1 MFGIGLAWILTTG
14 FLQYDPIFRY
24 HQAFQNHREIK
35 HFETSLENLARYAL
49 LNNSEFMVWSGFP
62 MLILFFASTGR
73 SIYTLLRNQVTRF
86 NIFTIAFFLT
96 YLVINLLG
104 QTKGEVGRM
113 WMFLLPVISVIAGKE
128 VQMLLKDPVRGI

>member
-1 MFGIGLAWILTTG
+1 
-14 FLQYDPIFRY
+14 
-24 HQAFQNHREIK
+24 
-35 HFETSLENLARYAL
+35 
-49 LNNSEFMVWSGFP
+49 